1 MAACWWCC
9 HTFDGTALHWPYKF
23 KSNVFSTTGYF
34 CSWGC
39 MKAYAFDKGRT
50 DTYEFI
56 VLMKK
61 RIETKI
67 GSAIVRAP
75 KKECLKMF
83 GGQMSIEEFRGIE
96 KPIFVSMP
104 NEYFQIPIIS
114 NTNFVQLK
122 SKQEDTDQL
131 QLKRVKPLDRSK
143 GKLERVLNKCSTAAK
158 NEKKNSGTNSKTEQ
172 K

>member
-9 HTFDGTALHWPYKF
+9 HTFEGQPLHWPYKF

-39 MKAYAFDKGRT
+39 MKAYAFDRHRT

-61 RIETKI
+61 RMETKI

-75 KKECLKMF
+75 NKECLKMF
-83 GGQMSIEEFRGIE
+83 GGPLSIDEFRGID
-96 KPIFVSMP
+96 KPLIVNMAD
-104 NEYFQIPIIS
+104 EYFQIPIIQ
-114 NTNFVQLK
+114 NVNFTQINK
-122 SKQEDTDQL
+122 TPAATEEL
-131 QLKRVKPLDRSK
+131 QLKRVKPLERSK
-143 GKLERVLNKCSTAAK
+143 GKLERVLTKCSTAVK
-158 NEKKNSGTNSKTEQ
+158 QEKKDSNLKTEQ